1 MKHTRRVVCPTC
13 NGNTE
18 LADDDVPWG
27 WRVCGECNGLGYKH
41 VNAEAPCC
49 DVVTHELEGPKV
61 EA

>member
-1 MKHTRRVVCPTC
+1 MNSTRREVCIVCDGKQTVSDPDAP
-13 NGNTE
+13 G
-18 LADDDVPWG
+18 LD
-27 WRVCGECNGLGYKH
+27 RVCGFCNGLGYKH